1 MHGFIVFIQLQHLAD
16 HAETVTVSIQL
27 GLAALGTVT
36 IFHHHILYLH
46 VIVHRMDRHL
56 RLDLKSFGEYRECL
70 HEFITERAI
79 TGHDVL
85 DIGMKQAVDPR
96 THQTVAEIMKRPL
109 IFRKISRRQAV
120 SHHHIRLM
128 LQNLCHHLPGTIQ
141 RIRVVSVDH
150 KIAFRIDLTKHSADH
165 VSLSL
170 GIFMTY
176 DRSRFRCQF
185 HGTIGGIIVIY
196 ISHRLRQE
204 LFHIGYHLG
213 DRLLFIVAGDQY
225 CNFIHF
231 PFLLSLRVKSA
242 YTKYIVP
249 RLFHYSHYFCF
260 FPRIFL
266 GGGQKL

>member
-1 MHGFIVFIQLQHLAD
+1 MPACRRNAWVYSFIQLQHLAD

-109 IFRKISRRQAV
+109 I
-120 SHHHIRLM
+120 
-128 LQNLCHHLPGTIQ
+128 
-141 RIRVVSVDH
+141 SV
-150 KIAFRIDLTKHSADH
+150 K
-165 VSLSL
+165 
-170 GIFMTY
+170 
-176 DRSRFRCQF
+176 
-185 HGTIGGIIVIY
+185 
-196 ISHRLRQE
+196 
-204 LFHIGYHLG
+204 
-213 DRLLFIVAGDQY
+213 
-225 CNFIHF
+225 
-231 PFLLSLRVKSA
+231 
-242 YTKYIVP
+242 
-249 RLFHYSHYFCF
+249 
-260 FPRIFL
+260 
-266 GGGQKL
+266 